1 MTQRGAYKH
10 IEKLYNYFEVRVN
23 CNDFVLN
30 LQSQFKDL
38 ALFLLVG
45 NPSKFG

>member
-1 MTQRGAYKH
+1 MTQRGAYKQ

>member
-1 MTQRGAYKH
+1 MTQRGAYKQ
-10 IEKLYNYFEVRVN
+10 IEKLYNYSEVRFKY
-23 CNDFVLN
+23 NDFVLN
-30 LQSQFKDL
+30 LQRQFKDL